1 MEAGKCFSEFKSPET
16 ALKGPPWPLW
26 ILGTVLREAHKRIMG
41 VRGREVDKVYWVFSS
56 SVGAG
61 MVVEAAHVRG
71 DIMLVAWVVID
82 TRSYF
87 CGLGPSFRSGEDVGA
102 SDIEVPLAL
111 DRQGFYKFYDPICH
125 GGMG

>member
-1 MEAGKCFSEFKSPET
+1 M
-16 ALKGPPWPLW
+16 
-26 ILGTVLREAHKRIMG
+26 
-41 VRGREVDKVYWVFSS
+41 DKVYWVFSS

-111 DRQGFYKFYDPICH
+111 DRQGFTNSMTQFV
-125 GGMG
+125 MGEWARYNSC